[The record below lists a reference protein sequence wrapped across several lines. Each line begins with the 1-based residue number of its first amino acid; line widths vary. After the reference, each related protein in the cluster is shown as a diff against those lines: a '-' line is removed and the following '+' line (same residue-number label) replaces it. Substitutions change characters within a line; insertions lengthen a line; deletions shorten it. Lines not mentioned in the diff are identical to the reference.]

1 MATTIPTEATISS
14 VLHASLA
21 TSPPK
26 IVSAKGNYLKTS
38 DGRNIFDAT
47 GGAAV
52 ACIGHNHPRV
62 KRAITEQL
70 DAVAY
75 CFSPW
80 FTTGAYERLA
90 NFLTESTGGVM
101 EKVFVVGS
109 GLPSNSPSISHDSL
123 RIF

>member
-1 MATTIPTEATISS
+1 MEATISTEATVSS

-21 TSPPK
+21 TEPPK
-26 IVSAKGNYLKTS
+26 IVRAEGNYLYTS
-38 DGRNIFDAT
+38 DGRQIFDAT

-62 KRAITEQL
+62 KKAITEQL
-70 DAVAY
+70 DSVAY

-80 FTTGAYERLA
+80 FTTNAYERLA
-90 NFLTESTGGVM
+90 NYLTESTGGKM

-109 GLPSNSPSISHDSL
+109 GTLAL
-123 RIF
+123 RATSVQAKLTW